1 MPAMV
6 NVYVPAAAEEV
17 DVSVSVELPDVVI
30 EVGAKAAVTPV
41 GRPVADNATA
51 PVKPFCAATL
61 AVNVVALPA
70 MTARELGDADSVKSA
85 VTVVAF
91 TVTLTV
97 VL

>member
-1 MPAMV
+1 MV
-6 NVYVPAAAEEV
+6 RVYVPATADDV
-17 DVSVSVELPDVVI
+17 DVRVSVELPDVVM
-30 EVGAKAAVTPV
+30 EAGAKAAVTPV
-41 GRPVADNATA
+41 GRPVADNATV

-61 AVNVVALPA
+61 AVNVVDLPA
-70 MTARELGDADSVKSA
+70 MTACELGDAESVKSA

>member
-1 MPAMV
+1 MV
-6 NVYVPAAAEEV
+6 SVYVPATAEEV
-17 DVSVSVELPDVVI
+17 DVSVRVELPDVVI
-30 EVGAKAAVTPV
+30 EVGAKAAVTPA
-41 GRPVADNATA
+41 GRPVADNATV
-51 PVKPFCAATL
+51 PVNPFCAPTL

-70 MTARELGDADSVKSA
+70 MTACELGDADSVKSA